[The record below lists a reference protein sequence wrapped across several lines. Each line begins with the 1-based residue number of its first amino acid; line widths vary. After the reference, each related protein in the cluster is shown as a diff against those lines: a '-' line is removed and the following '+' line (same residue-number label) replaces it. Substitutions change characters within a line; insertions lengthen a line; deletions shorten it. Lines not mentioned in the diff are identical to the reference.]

1 MYLFGDFIVRPY
13 LVMIGSEFA
22 LMFGLSFFGEIDL
35 FAGDLSSDSDDLL
48 FLLFADSWT
57 ASCVMI

>member
-22 LMFGLSFFGEIDL
+22 LMFDLSFFGEIDL
-35 FAGDLSSDSDDLL
+35 FVGDLFSDSDSLL
-48 FLLFADSWT
+48 FLLFADSWA
-57 ASCVMI
+57 ASCVTI